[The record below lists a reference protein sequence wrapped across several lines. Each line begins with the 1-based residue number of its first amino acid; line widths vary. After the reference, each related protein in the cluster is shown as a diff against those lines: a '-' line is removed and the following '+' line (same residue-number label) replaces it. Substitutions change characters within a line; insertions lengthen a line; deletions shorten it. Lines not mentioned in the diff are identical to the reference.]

1 MRSGLNLSWFSGPA
15 LADMEFGTKVGHTLD
30 PPKQE
35 LLACTLFSQIRAG
48 DSTMKG
54 LALDVADSRRRHVAE
69 VRRRLQNNVPVGLSM
84 TPTLSPW
91 KNEAGFNADLDQAHE
106 TEARS
111 EIPTLSDAGTPDNQH
126 ACAQVQ
132 ALQNK
137 VQALEKQIAQ
147 QHKAHRSEVQLLKND
162 KLVVEAL
169 LEEAR
174 GSGEADTIVIPEFSL
189 KNQPCSLNISR
200 KHLASFET
208 KIRGG
213 IGPCGSGK

>member
-1 MRSGLNLSWFSGPA
+1 MLTW
-15 LADMEFGTKVGHTLD
+15 TKHTK
-30 PPKQE
+30 PKE
-35 LLACTLFSQIRAG
+35 
-48 DSTMKG
+48 
-54 LALDVADSRRRHVAE
+54 
-69 VRRRLQNNVPVGLSM
+69 N
-84 TPTLSPW
+84 TLSVYAFRLLTI
-91 KNEAGFNADLDQAHE
+91 KSHSI
-106 TEARS
+106 TARS

-174 GSGEADTIVIPEFSL
+174 GSA
-189 KNQPCSLNISR
+189 
-200 KHLASFET
+200 
-208 KIRGG
+208 
-213 IGPCGSGK
+213 